1 MLLFLKQFI
10 ASSLIVIMLSGCV
23 VVPTFSDGAE
33 EPVLCDVFSRS
44 IKLKYARM
52 NNAQISMAILV
63 GAGLL
68 PYSGLLG
75 AASFLSSTVI
85 SSSIYVVGNTAH
97 YLEKSVRCDDESILQ
112 DRITKF
118 SEKMVAAG
126 GKKIELEALKKV
138 QTQKEID
145 QQQKIMTLELENE
158 EIAAKLEK
166 IQAELDEL
174 EAERE
179 ELKSELKDL
188 NL

>member
-1 MLLFLKQFI
+1 MLFILKQFI
-10 ASSLIVIMLSGCV
+10 ASSLIITLLSSCAV
-23 VVPTFSDGAE
+23 VSKFSDKAE
-33 EPVLCDVFSRS
+33 EPVLCDMFFRS
-44 IKLKYARM
+44 IKLKYFGMSAEEVL
-52 NNAQISMAILV
+52 NSCEKLACTHIVIYGPVVL
-63 GAGLL
+63 
-68 PYSGLLG
+68 
-75 AASFLSSTVI
+75 LSSAVV

-126 GKKIELEALKKV
+126 GKKIELEALKKI
-138 QTQKEID
+138 QTQKEVD
-145 QQQKIMTLELENE
+145 QQQKITTLELENE

-174 EAERE
+174 EADRE